1 MIVKALDVQTY
12 VAAAVIDALRL
23 LHEVHDVRSNLR
35 GEDLGVK
42 TLAYFPL
49 AMGLLTGK
57 YDDIGNIDNK
67 RSILESRDLM
77 SYSASTAPLMAA
89 MRQIG
94 EKKGKTVAQVAL
106 NWVIS
111 KGAIPVA
118 GARTVRHVKDNLGA
132 MGWRLDPDD
141 IFLLEMVADELGG
154 GNIDFEG
161 AGFKRSS
168 EKFVGYGVEKWR
180 LE

>member
-1 MIVKALDVQTY
+1 
-12 VAAAVIDALRL
+12 
-23 LHEVHDVRSNLR
+23 
-35 GEDLGVK
+35 
-42 TLAYFPL
+42 
-49 AMGLLTGK
+49 
-57 YDDIGNIDNK
+57 
-67 RSILESRDLM
+67 M

-141 IFLLEMVADELGG
+141 ISLLEMVADELGG